1 MKSKW
6 ARIIPVAFIM
16 YMLAYMDR
24 INIGVLMPYIQE
36 DLNISSSAAGDIA
49 GIFFIGYLLLQI
61 PGGILATKWSAKKFI
76 FILMIL

>member
-24 INIGVLMPYIQE
+24 INIGVLMPYIA
-36 DLNISSSAAGDIA
+36 LSVSSPTIHLSW
-49 GIFFIGYLLLQI
+49 
-61 PGGILATKWSAKKFI
+61 GG
-76 FILMIL
+76 

>member
-36 DLNISSSAAGDIA
+36 DLNISSSASGDIA
-49 GIFFIGYLLLQI
+49 GIFFIGLLLQI
-61 PGGILATKWSAKKFI
+61 PGLWFCSNRGTAKTRSILARRS
-76 FILMIL
+76 